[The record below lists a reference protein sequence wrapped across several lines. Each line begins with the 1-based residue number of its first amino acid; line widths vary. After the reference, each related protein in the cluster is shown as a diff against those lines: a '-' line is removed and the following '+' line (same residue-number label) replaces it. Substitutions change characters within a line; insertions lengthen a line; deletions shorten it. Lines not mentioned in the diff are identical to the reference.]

1 MYVCVCE
8 MIDSEVIEVIEG
20 IDSWWELR
28 TNGNNNYE
36 EQKRPVASKKRYCM
50 NIETLSRQIIHVTI
64 NEKKMIA
71 KYCQAEN
78 VLQMNQEKKH
88 VDLIKHTFPLES
100 HEVNYGGPES
110 FFNTLLDDVNLLGHN
125 ATLPSKDARIWF
137 SIDLL
142 EERPA
147 FTMLVIFSLP

>member
-1 MYVCVCE
+1 MLCNAVYVCMYVCVCE

-78 VLQMNQEKKH
+78 VLQMNQEKNMS
-88 VDLIKHTFPLES
+88 T
-100 HEVNYGGPES
+100 
-110 FFNTLLDDVNLLGHN
+110 
-125 ATLPSKDARIWF
+125 
-137 SIDLL
+137 
-142 EERPA
+142 
-147 FTMLVIFSLP
+147 